1 MAIKS
6 EDSIQSEC
14 YVWFN
19 NTYKELRGC
28 LFAVPN
34 GGARSALQ
42 GKIFKMTGVY
52 AGVSDMLFMYKGK
65 TYCFEFK
72 NEIGKQSDK
81 QIAWQKI
88 IENQGF
94 NYMIIRNIDLF
105 KEIIN
110 SILKPKHLIKY
121 DFCHPLCDL
130 DPENDCSKCK

>member
-1 MAIKS
+1 MAIRS

-42 GKIFKMTGVY
+42 GKLFKMTGVY
-52 AGVSDMLFMYKGK
+52 AGVADMLFMYNGV
-65 TYCFEFK
+65 TYCLEFK
-72 NEIGKQSDK
+72 NEIGQQSEK
-81 QIAWQKI
+81 QIAWQKT

-94 NYMIIRNIDLF
+94 QYFIIRNFDLF
-105 KEIIN
+105 QQVIKSIIRDIPKRK
-110 SILKPKHLIKY
+110 SIIEEFESYKY
-121 DFCHPLCDL
+121 KKL
-130 DPENDCSKCK
+130 EE